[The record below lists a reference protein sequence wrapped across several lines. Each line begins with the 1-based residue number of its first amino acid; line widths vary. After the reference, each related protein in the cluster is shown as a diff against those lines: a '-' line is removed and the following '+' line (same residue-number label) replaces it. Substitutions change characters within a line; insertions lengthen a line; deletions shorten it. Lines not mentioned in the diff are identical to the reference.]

1 MRAIRNKKA
10 ILIMLALS
18 CMLLFIGAG
27 KKNVRLLRHG
37 LIDLDKAIELA
48 RWGGEEKGSSSDSV
62 SENEESDS
70 DDSSPGQGGSTSSA
84 KGRALI
90 KIAIHVKQ
98 IELDGQECDIDDLE
112 EKLEELC
119 SRDSN
124 VLLTDD
130 YAEAHVYRRVND
142 IITGLRDRIGFAY
155 ATK

>member
-1 MRAIRNKKA
+1 MKAIRNKKA
-10 ILIMLALS
+10 ILIMPALA
-18 CMLLFIGAG
+18 CMLLFTGAG
-27 KKNVRLLRHG
+27 KKNVRLLKHG

-48 RWGGEEKGSSSDSV
+48 RWGGEENGSSDSV

-70 DDSSPGQGGSTSSA
+70 DYSSQGQGGSSSSA

-90 KIAIHVKQ
+90 KIVINVKQ
-98 IELDGQECDIDDLE
+98 IELDGRECDIDDLE